1 MGILERQ
8 PYELHAWLRIAT
20 EGLATRAKE
29 RIRLEIEAHH
39 AEAVSDHLRKG
50 LSECDA
56 RGAAL
61 ADLGNARK
69 AAKRFRERHLTVR
82 EAVGVEWAFRRQG
95 SRWWLL
101 SNYIYCACL
110 FFAVKTHY
118 RSLFVPLAVLFIATV
133 IIPTFNFVMVRRKTQ
148 NVCSSIL
155 REIAAWYAFALSV
168 MLFCFYFAYGLQS
181 RLSAAS
187 GGYAVTGHGTPFQ
200 SHLPDFSFLLVI
212 SGPLSCLIGLI
223 ICFIP
228 ALRGWLRL
236 RRVANVWDELPLR
249 NE

>member
-1 MGILERQ
+1 MDILERQ

-56 RGAAL
+56 RSAAL
-61 ADLGNARK
+61 AELGNARK
-69 AAKRFRERHLTVR
+69 AAKCFRERHLTSR
-82 EAVGVEWAFRRQG
+82 EAVGVEWAFSRQG

-118 RSLFVPLAVLFIATV
+118 RTLLVPLAVVFIATV
-133 IIPTFNFVMVRRKTQ
+133 LIPTFNYVTIRRMVRRKTK
-148 NVCSSIL
+148 NVLSCIL

-181 RLSAAS
+181 RFSAAS
-187 GGYAVTGHGTPFQ
+187 GGHAVTGHGTPFQ
-200 SHLPDFSFLLVI
+200 SHLLDFSVFLVI
-212 SGPLSCLIGLI
+212 GCSLIPTLMHALSV
-223 ICFIP
+223 
-228 ALRGWLRL
+228 WHRL